1 MAGRISQ
8 VTIDQVRARVAL
20 DQLVSNY
27 VTLRPAGADSLKG
40 LCPFHDEKTPSFHVR
55 PSAGF
60 WHCFGCDEGGDA
72 VSFVRKIEHLDFP
85 QAIEFLANQLG
96 ITVEYSDRPERSQ
109 TFGQRQRLVD
119 ALRTA
124 EQYYRQQ
131 LSSPQ
136 AQVARDFMAQRAFGP
151 QDCEHFGIGYAPR
164 GWDNVSN
171 LLRSR
176 GFTDAEILA
185 AGLASQGRRGNI
197 YDRFRGRLMW
207 PIRDQTGTTVGFG
220 ARKLHEDDE
229 GPKYLNS
236 PETALYKKSTV
247 LYGLDLAKRDIAR
260 QRQVVIVE
268 GYTDVMAAHLAGITT
283 AVATCGTAF
292 GSGHTK
298 IIRRLLG
305 DVADAAAGVQLAGGR
320 SYGGE
325 VVFTFD
331 GDEAGQK
338 AALRAFEEDN
348 SFASQ
353 TFVAVAKEGMDPCD
367 LRLSQGDAAL
377 RALVESRVPLFEFVL
392 KSFLSRLDLSAPEGR
407 VQGLR
412 AGAPIVAQIR
422 DRALRS
428 EYTRLLAGWL
438 GMDEGDVRA
447 AVREA
452 ARRPRPLPSE
462 VPVGQ
467 RQPGGP
473 GAGGTGMAAGRGPGG
488 VQANADGG
496 GPNGGS
502 ASAPVARLGRLRGAH
517 LLEGQVL
524 ASVLQY
530 PYYAVG
536 SGFDDI
542 ANEAFKNDILVQIH
556 QAIQVCGGL
565 TQFGRDLAQAPGNSE
580 QQRRLVA
587 TRAWQE
593 AVRQAGG
600 EYLSSAIAQLCVV
613 PLPATDSSGM
623 RALVLGFI
631 NALLRRVLVE
641 KEAALQAQLRRLTEG
656 SAEHTECFE
665 RLMSVTEQRLAL
677 STQF

>member
-8 VTIDQVRARVAL
+8 GTIDQVRARVAL

-55 PSAGF
+55 PAAGF

-85 QAIEFLANQLG
+85 QAIEFLAAQLG

-124 EQYYRQQ
+124 EQYYRHQ
-131 LSSPQ
+131 LNSPP

-185 AGLASQGRRGNI
+185 AGLASQGRLGNI

-220 ARKLHEDDE
+220 ARKLHDDDE

-268 GYTDVMAAHLAGITT
+268 GYTDVMAAHLAGVTT

-305 DVADAAAGVQLAGGR
+305 DVADAAAGVQLTGGR

-377 RALVESRVPLFEFVL
+377 RALVQSRVPLFEFVL

-428 EYTRLLAGWL
+428 EYTRVLAGWL

-452 ARRPRPLPSE
+452 ARRPRPLLSQ
-462 VPVGQ
+462 VPAEQ
-467 RQPGGP
+467 RQLGGP
-473 GAGGTGMAAGRGPGG
+473 GTGAAGMTAGMGPGG
-488 VQANADGG
+488 APASAGG
-496 GPNGGS
+496 AGPNVGA
-502 ASAPVARLGRLRGAH
+502 ASAQVARLGRLRGAD

-524 ASVLQY
+524 AGVLQY
-530 PYYAVG
+530 PYYAIG
-536 SGFDDI
+536 TGFDDI

-565 TQFGRDLAQAPGNSE
+565 TQFGKDLAQTAGNSD

-600 EYLSSAIAQLCVV
+600 EYLSNAIAQLCVV
-613 PLPATDSSGM
+613 PLPASDSSGM
-623 RALVLGFI
+623 RALVMGFI
-631 NALLRRVLVE
+631 NALMRRVLVE

-656 SAEHTECFE
+656 SPEHTECFNQ
-665 RLMSVTEQRLAL
+665 LVSVTAQRLAL
-677 STQF
+677 ATQF

>member
-185 AGLASQGRRGNI
+185 AGLASQGRRGGI
-197 YDRFRGRLMW
+197 YDRFRGRVLW

-247 LYGLDLAKRDIAR
+247 LYGLDLAKRNIAR

-305 DVADAAAGVQLAGGR
+305 DVADAAAGVQLTGGR

-452 ARRPRPLPSE
+452 ARHPRPLPWE
-462 VPVGQ
+462 VPMGQ
-467 RQPGGP
+467 RHPGGP
-473 GAGGTGMAAGRGPGG
+473 GAGGTGVAAGRGPGG

-502 ASAPVARLGRLRGAH
+502 GSAPVARLGRLRGAD

-536 SGFDDI
+536 SAFDDI

-565 TQFGRDLAQAPGNSE
+565 TQFGRDLAQTPGNSE

-656 SAEHTECFE
+656 SAEHSECFE
-665 RLMSVTEQRLAL
+665 RLMSVTAQRLAL